1 MVISGIERQEHAKCV
16 SPVKAGQAC
25 AMKTKQKKQEPF
37 CKSKKNAPEFWRK
50 EQWHK

>member
-1 MVISGIERQEHAKCV
+1 MCI
-16 SPVKAGQAC
+16 AGESR
-25 AMKTKQKKQEPF
+25 TSLRYENKQKKQEPF